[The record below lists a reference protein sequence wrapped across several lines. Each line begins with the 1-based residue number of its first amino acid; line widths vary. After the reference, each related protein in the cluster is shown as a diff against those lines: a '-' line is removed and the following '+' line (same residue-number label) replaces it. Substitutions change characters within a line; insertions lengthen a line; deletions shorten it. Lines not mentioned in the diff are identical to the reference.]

1 MMVPMT
7 TPAPSPSHGAA
18 PQPRRWRRYPHWIGV
33 TAFASDALR
42 GEVVGAAGAA
52 WAGPMAKASARAP
65 TIGISLYMDMEQTPL
80 GCFAGS
86 TSPVLRGLG
95 MTSALTLGDQTLRR
109 AI

>member
-1 MMVPMT
+1 MMVPIT
-7 TPAPSPSHGAA
+7 TPAPSPSHGPA
-18 PQPRRWRRYPHWIGV
+18 PQPRRRYPHWTWV

-95 MTSALTLGDQTLRR
+95 MTSALTLGDLTLRR